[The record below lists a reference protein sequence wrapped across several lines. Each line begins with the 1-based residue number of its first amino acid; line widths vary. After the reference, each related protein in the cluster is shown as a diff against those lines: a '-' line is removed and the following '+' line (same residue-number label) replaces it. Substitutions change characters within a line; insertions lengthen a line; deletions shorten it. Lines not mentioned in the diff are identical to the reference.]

1 LAANIA
7 RLLPENLLTIAK
19 FNASIMNEKIAYAS
33 PVSSRTCVASNF
45 SGNSYIMHFDSAGQI
60 AEKKAPFDI
69 FAQIIDGLG
78 EIIINGKSYLLTSGE
93 SITIPALKSH
103 IINAKGRLK
112 ILLTVAEKDSRI

>member
-1 LAANIA
+1 MAANTGC
-7 RLLPENLLTIAK
+7 LLPESLLTIAK
-19 FNASIMNEKIAYAS
+19 FNANIMNEKIAYAS
-33 PVSSRTCVASNF
+33 PAASGTCVASNF
-45 SGNSYIMHFDSAGQI
+45 SGNSYVMHFDSAGQI

-103 IINAKGRLK
+103 IINARGRLK
-112 ILLTVAEKDSRI
+112 ILLTVAGKDSKI